1 MSQRFSMTIHE
12 DQADYAE
19 QSCRFEC
26 QERKEFGFDIKSITG
41 SNLESVTVVIDGYRI
56 ERIFLQIVQF
66 FFLQITAVKMRFP
79 LVVR

>member
-26 QERKEFGFDIKSITG
+26 QKRKEFGFDIKSITG
-41 SNLESVTVVIDGYRI
+41 SNLVGIDGYRI